1 MAITDISVS
10 KCFSYIND
18 VDKRLFGIKIS
29 AELVSD
35 LEDKG
40 VSVYYGDTSLLLAK
54 TGIVSFLNPSFEL
67 AIDTNV
73 NEFLAIV
80 NKEGFKSYLISV
92 EVNLPGGVVGDSFD
106 SNIQFMDIA
115 PNIYDCI
122 ITDNVGSDLASVEVL
137 VKYYSHSIFLRLVNE
152 RHNKSYPFESF
163 EYDEVLDV
171 WKSKVV
177 VDKSVGKCHE
187 ELFFSIIGKYIGE
200 DLPCTSEWSTR
211 IDLNDTL
218 NGVCMNTNWQNGLNI
233 FWDDIGNDSIRDLQ
247 MTKKT
252 GHLLATFVAP
262 VSSTSNSS
270 LMTRM
275 QTVQGVLLP
284 PVPIGTIQARINKDA
299 NTTAIDGTDDF
310 VAVWAGNSSGRF
322 RIYVRKFT
330 ATPGGIQSSQFQEID
345 ISGANGDYTCP
356 RIIYNPVSKL
366 LLASWVSTTEKKIQG
381 VFLDPNTLE
390 KVSYDFD
397 ISTNIYTGYNSANLD
412 LGTATTENIVLM
424 NHGEKIVIGY
434 LEKVGELKFLSIG
447 KPSAGTPPISA
458 MTQYSQLRMGKFHAV
473 LDELKNSIML
483 VYVLGQDIY
492 GVNIKVF
499 TYEGTETYAA
509 IKLNSTSS
517 GSPSFPYINK
527 TQNQLESYE
536 FHVAWTSST
545 LGAFFNRFESNFFAI
560 DAETQVNE
568 RGTGNMYPK
577 LVASDNQIAMLFQA
591 TRFNTIALKGQGILS
606 YVKQR
611 N

>member
-10 KCFSYIND
+10 KCFSYAND
-18 VDKRLFGIKIS
+18 VDKRRFEIEIS

-35 LEDKG
+35 LKNKG
-40 VSVYYGDTSLLLAK
+40 ISIYYGGTSLLLAK
-54 TGIVSFLNPSFEL
+54 TGVVSSLQPSFEL

-73 NEFLAIV
+73 TEFLAIV
-80 NKEGFKSYLISV
+80 NKEGFKYYLFRV
-92 EVNLPGGVVGDSFD
+92 EVNLPDGAVGESFD
-106 SNIQFMDIA
+106 SNIQFMDVE
-115 PNIYDCI
+115 PKIYDYI
-122 ITDNVGSDLASVEVL
+122 ITDNVGSVLANVEVF
-137 VKYYSHSIFLRLVNE
+137 VKYYSRGVSMSLINDKHD
-152 RHNKSYPFESF
+152 KSYLFEDF
-163 EYDEVLDV
+163 EYDEALEV
-171 WKSKVV
+171 WKSKVD
-177 VDKSVGKCHE
+177 VDKSIGKCHE
-187 ELFFSIIGKYIGE
+187 ELSFSIIGEYVGE

-211 IDLNDTL
+211 IYLNEALD
-218 NGVCMNTNWQNGLNI
+218 GVCMNTNWQNGLNI
-233 FWDDIGNDSIRDLQ
+233 FWDDIDNDSIRDLQ

-284 PVPIGTIQARINKDA
+284 PVAICAIQARINKDA

-310 VAVWAGNSSGRF
+310 VAVWAGNASGRF

-390 KVSYDFD
+390 KMSYDFD
-397 ISTNIYTGYNSANLD
+397 ISTNIYTGYNSANLE

-447 KPSAGTPPISA
+447 KPSAGSPPISA
-458 MTQYSQLRMGKFHAV
+458 MTQYSQVSMGKFHAV

-492 GVNIKVF
+492 GANIRVF
-499 TYEGTETYAA
+499 SYEGVETYAA
-509 IKLNSTSS
+509 IKLNSISS

-527 TQNQLESYE
+527 ARTKEESYE

-545 LGAFFNRFESNFFAI
+545 MGTFFNRFETNFFAI
-560 DAETQVNE
+560 DAETRVNE
-568 RGTGNMYPK
+568 QGTGNMYPK

-591 TRFNTIALKGQGILS
+591 TRFNAITLKGQGILS
-606 YVKQR
+606 YVKPR